1 MAQVRDPSEEEV
13 GALSRSIRAAALAL
27 CALVTFTA
35 CGGEDKP
42 AATGQ
47 PAGAAPSSEAPSP
60 PSPPSPQP
68 SSAAPSPAASSAPP
82 KDLKRVFPVTGAK
95 YGYAREHHDYPA
107 SDIITACGATA
118 LSVTDG
124 VVLEVDR
131 TDRFDKKVNEGS
143 TRGGLYVSILGDDG
157 VRYYGSHYQSINQ
170 EIQPG
175 VRVRAG
181 QPIAIVGRTGDAGAC
196 HIHFGLSPKCM
207 TTGDW
212 WTRRGVI
219 WPWSYL
225 DSWKSGGNKSPVEE
239 LAAWEK
245 TNGCPQ
251 KAPAGY

>member
-1 MAQVRDPSEEEV
+1 M
-13 GALSRSIRAAALAL
+13 
-27 CALVTFTA
+27 
-35 CGGEDKP
+35 
-42 AATGQ
+42 
-47 PAGAAPSSEAPSP
+47 
-60 PSPPSPQP
+60 
-68 SSAAPSPAASSAPP
+68 
-82 KDLKRVFPVTGAK
+82 FPVTGAK

-107 SDIITACGATA
+107 SDIIVACGATA

-124 VVLEVDR
+124 VVLEVER

-143 TRGGLYVSILGDDG
+143 TRGGLSVSILGDDG
-157 VRYYGSHYQSINQ
+157 VRYYGSHYQSIKQ

-207 TTGDW
+207 GTGDW

-225 DSWKSGGNKSPVEE
+225 DSWKTGGNKSPAEE
-239 LAAWEK
+239 LTAWEQK
-245 TNGCPQ
+245 NGCPA

>member
-1 MAQVRDPSEEEV
+1 VAEVRDPSEEEV

-27 CALVTFTA
+27 CALVTFA
-35 CGGEDKP
+35 GCGDDKP

-47 PAGAAPSSEAPSP
+47 PAAAPPSSEAAAPSAE
-60 PSPPSPQP
+60 P
-68 SSAAPSPAASSAPP
+68 SSAAPSPAPAASSAPP

-131 TDRFDKKVNEGS
+131 TDRFDRKVNEGS

-207 TTGDW
+207 ATGDW

-239 LAAWEK
+239 LTAWEQK
-245 TNGCPQ
+245 NGCPQ